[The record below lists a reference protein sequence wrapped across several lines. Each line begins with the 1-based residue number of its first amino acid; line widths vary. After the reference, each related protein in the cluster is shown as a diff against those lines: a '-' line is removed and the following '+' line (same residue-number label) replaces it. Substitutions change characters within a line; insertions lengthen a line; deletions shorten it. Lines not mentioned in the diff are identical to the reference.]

1 MVRDEL
7 EPSIV
12 AKLSPLFA
20 DRFYPEVKPQEPPAP
35 QYPFGVYTVISEQR
49 FKSANCDA
57 IDQTSV
63 QIDIY
68 CLTANLRRDK
78 VKQVKAAILELG
90 GRFEALRQQTFDKD
104 LRVFRASL
112 DCNFLFN

>member
-1 MVRDEL
+1 MVRDDL

-20 DRFYPEVKPQEPPAP
+20 DRFFPEVAPQKPAP
-35 QYPFGVYTVISEQR
+35 QYPFGVYTIIGEQR

-68 CLTANLRRDK
+68 CLTAGLRRDK
-78 VKQVKAAILELG
+78 IKQVKSAILELG